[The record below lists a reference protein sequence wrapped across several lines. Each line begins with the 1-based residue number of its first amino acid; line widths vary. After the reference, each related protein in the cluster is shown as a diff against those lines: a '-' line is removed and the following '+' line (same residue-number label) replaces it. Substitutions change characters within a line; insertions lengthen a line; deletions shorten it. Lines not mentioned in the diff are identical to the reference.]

1 MSERNFGI
9 IISNQLLH
17 CLEEGCRKGR
27 TGVGHGCRVVENPI
41 REKRGQRII
50 ISFQTRLFLR
60 TKRLSAMGDV
70 RFESPKLQ
78 TFWHPECSTRSLFTH
93 RLRRRRCC
101 SFGLIPIML
110 YRVYSSVRRPMSTV
124 SQGKKPS
131 NKPHRHSL
139 VNILRAAAAVRWRG
153 WEEGVCISKL

>member
-27 TGVGHGCRVVENPI
+27 TGVGHGCRVVENLI

-50 ISFQTRLFLR
+50 ISFQTRLFLQWEMSGSNPR
-60 TKRLSAMGDV
+60 NSKHFGILNAAQDHC
-70 RFESPKLQ
+70 SPTVYVVVVVVPLVLYPLC
-78 TFWHPECSTRSLFTH
+78 F
-93 RLRRRRCC
+93 
-101 SFGLIPIML
+101 

-139 VNILRAAAAVRWRG
+139 VNIPRAAAAVRWRG
-153 WEEGVCISKL
+153 WEEGVCISEL